1 MFPTFGFLT
10 LSAVNIIYTT
20 TTTTTT
26 TTLITLTAIFFP
38 SGDT

>member
-20 TTTTTT
+20 TTTTT
-26 TTLITLTAIFFP
+26 LITLTAIFFP